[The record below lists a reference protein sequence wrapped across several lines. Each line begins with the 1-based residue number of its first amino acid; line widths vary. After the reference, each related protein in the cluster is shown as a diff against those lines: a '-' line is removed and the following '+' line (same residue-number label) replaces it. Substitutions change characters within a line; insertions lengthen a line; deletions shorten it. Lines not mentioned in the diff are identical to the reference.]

1 MTVRLAPRVE
11 TRPQQPAST
20 PVEWARVI
28 NTLAARASRKHE
40 ARTKA
45 PGTRAR
51 RSDAVELLLTDG
63 DVVAGENRLGE
74 RARGTFGYRMAHDV
88 AEHLVSTG
96 LDPDFLGEF
105 AALSGLESRDVLDFA
120 GIDRTTVSRRKAS
133 GSALPQDA
141 AVKAM
146 QATDLMTQATD
157 VFGSPSQ
164 ASLWLTK
171 PHPLLGGETPLRR
184 ARTPWGMSKV
194 ESMLVSLRY
203 GGPA

>member
-1 MTVRLAPRVE
+1 MTVRLAPKVE
-11 TRPQQPAST
+11 TRPLQPASSLA
-20 PVEWARVI
+20 EWTRVI
-28 NTLAARASRKHE
+28 NTLATRATRKHE

-45 PGTRAR
+45 PGTRAK

-63 DVVAGENRLGE
+63 DVVANENGVGT

-88 AEHLVSTG
+88 AEHLVGAG

-105 AALSGLESRDVLDFA
+105 AAISGLESRDVLDFA

-141 AVKAM
+141 AVKAL
-146 QATDLMTQATD
+146 QATDLMTQATE
-157 VFGSPSQ
+157 VFGSPNQ

-171 PHPLLGGETPLRR
+171 PHPLLDGETPLRR

-194 ESMLVSLRY
+194 QSMLVSLRY
-203 GGPA
+203 GGAA